1 MDQNWYEGRLGM
13 KKGIFPV
20 AYVNVLQEPG
30 EYCYGTKTSCAVVI
44 NKSPRGV
51 RGS

>member
-20 AYVNVLQEPG
+20 SYVHVLQEPG
-30 EYCYGTKTSCAVVI
+30 EYSTYGMQ
-44 NKSPRGV
+44 
-51 RGS
+51 